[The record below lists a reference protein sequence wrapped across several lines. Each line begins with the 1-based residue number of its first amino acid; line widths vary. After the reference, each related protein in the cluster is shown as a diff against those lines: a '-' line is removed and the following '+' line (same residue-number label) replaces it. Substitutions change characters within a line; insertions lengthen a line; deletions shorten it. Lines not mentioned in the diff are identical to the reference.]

1 MTATEPTA
9 PRFNHVAI
17 SVPAD
22 LLDEEHRGNLAKFYR
37 DVFGFEEHAM
47 LTVDRKRL
55 VIGAGRFDQFV
66 YIIANDEPMT
76 CPRMDHWGMSV
87 DTEAQ
92 LDDYLDRAKKFREED
107 SRVEIVDK
115 HVEDYTSLQLK
126 SFYVGYL
133 LPMMLEVQY
142 YDYKNA

>member
-1 MTATEPTA
+1 MANTGDKLTFP
-9 PRFNHVAI
+9 P
-17 SVPAD
+17 
-22 LLDEEHRGNLAKFYR
+22 LLSDAEIE
-37 DVFGFEEHAM
+37 
-47 LTVDRKRL
+47 
-55 VIGAGRFDQFV
+55 AGRKPRPDSAPPAYDPWPPLEAQFPR
-66 YIIANDEPMT
+66 IAKTVREL
-76 CPRMDHWGMSV
+76 WG
-87 DTEAQ
+87 TRQ

-142 YDYKNA
+142 YDFKA